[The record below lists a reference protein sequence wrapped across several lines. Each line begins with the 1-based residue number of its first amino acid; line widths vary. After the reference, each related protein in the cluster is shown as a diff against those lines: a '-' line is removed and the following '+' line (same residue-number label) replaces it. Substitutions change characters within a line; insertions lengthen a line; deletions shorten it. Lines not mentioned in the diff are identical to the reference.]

1 MSVNLKGILLLN
13 KRKKV
18 KIGNYKG
25 KYKTKKIKRINKDQ
39 LKSLLMIMPEKT
51 TLAERLTILTKKT
64 GTKTDKKKTRKRR
77 RKKRT
82 R

>member
-18 KIGNYKG
+18 KIGNYRG
-25 KYKTKKIKRINKDQ
+25 KYKTKKIKKINKDQ

-51 TLAERLTILTKKT
+51 TLAERLTVLT
-64 GTKTDKKKTRKRR
+64 KKTRKRR
-77 RKKRT
+77 TRKRRRRKKRT
-82 R
+82 VLN